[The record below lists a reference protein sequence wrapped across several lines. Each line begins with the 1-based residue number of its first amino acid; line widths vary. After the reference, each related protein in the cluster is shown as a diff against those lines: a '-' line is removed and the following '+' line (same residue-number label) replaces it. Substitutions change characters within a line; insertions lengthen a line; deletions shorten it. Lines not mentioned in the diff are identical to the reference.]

1 MIELQGNWRIDTI
14 VVRYFNIIIIIIITF
29 QNYTKLLYKIQL
41 CIQSL
46 DKYLLNIQVVNAY
59 DYLLVALDLSWWY
72 KI

>member
-14 VVRYFNIIIIIIITF
+14 VVRYFSIIITF
-29 QNYTKLLYKIQL
+29 QRYTKLLYKIQL